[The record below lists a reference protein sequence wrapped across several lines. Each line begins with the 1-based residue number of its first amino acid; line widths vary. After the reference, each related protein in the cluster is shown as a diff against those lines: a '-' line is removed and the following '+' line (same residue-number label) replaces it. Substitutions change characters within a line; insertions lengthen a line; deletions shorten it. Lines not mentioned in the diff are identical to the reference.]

1 MLNDPD
7 RLPPGGDS
15 KFLSLQVDAGLDEA
29 LRAGL
34 DVWPLDE
41 EPPVSPLSP
50 IDMVNEV
57 TQTRAT
63 KVAMPSP
70 HATATSTGTATPNA
84 RAALGPRILVVM
96 GFVWLVVPIAS
107 FVYVSGTFGMGPA
120 IALSV
125 MLALPVVALARMV
138 WRMVGRGPAVR
149 VREYVFL
156 AILVAC
162 VLFFWVFVVQGA
174 YANGAHLIHAE
185 DVRWSTFERRFSQDP
200 AFRFIHIHELTPKN
214 IHWASGTVATEADL
228 ARLKA
233 LAVECGIEGGIDG
246 PKVDSVSVTI
256 APGG

>member
-7 RLPPGGDS
+7 RLPPGRDS
-15 KFLSLQVDAGLDEA
+15 KLLSRQVDAGLDEA

-34 DVWPLDE
+34 DV
-41 EPPVSPLSP
+41 SPRSQSDL
-50 IDMVNEV
+50 VKQV
-57 TQTRAT
+57 TQARAT
-63 KVAMPSP
+63 EETIHSP
-70 HATATSTGTATPNA
+70 HAVSTAPANA
-84 RAALGPRILVVM
+84 RAALGPRILVVI
-96 GFVWLVVPIAS
+96 GFVWLALLIAS
-107 FVYVSGTFGMGPA
+107 FVYVSRTFGMAPG
-120 IALSV
+120 IAWSV
-125 MLALPVVALARMV
+125 MLALPVVALVRMVWRMV

-162 VLFFWVFVVQGA
+162 VLSLWVFVVQGA

-200 AFRFIHIHELTPKN
+200 AFRFIQIHKTERKN

-228 ARLKA
+228 ARLKG

-246 PKVDSVSVTI
+246 PYAHSVSVTI